1 MYMYGCVVMNIKDKY
16 QKLIAELM
24 NCRLCQEKFG
34 FEPHPVVFGNMNAKI
49 VQISKLRLQRLIEQE
64 NHLRILV
71 ERD

>member
-1 MYMYGCVVMNIKDKY
+1 MYGCVVMNIKDKY

-24 NCRLCQEKFG
+24 NCRLCQEKFD

>member
-1 MYMYGCVVMNIKDKY
+1 
-16 QKLIAELM
+16 M

>member
-1 MYMYGCVVMNIKDKY
+1 MYGCVVMNIKDKY

>member
-1 MYMYGCVVMNIKDKY
+1 MYGCVVMNMKDKY

-49 VQISKLRLQRLIEQE
+49 VQISKLRLHRLIEQE